1 MEKRK
6 WFSTEKLTL
15 LALLVALQVVLGNVL
30 QIPMLGKQYNVGF
43 LPAAA
48 AGALL
53 GIPGGVVVCALG
65 DVIGAHLFPT
75 GPYFPGFTLTSAL
88 VGVLYGFFLYRR
100 QPSWI
105 RVILTVACSAL
116 INLFLNSYWL
126 SLLYASKAYWGWVA
140 ARAPSYLVEAP
151 AHIVLIF
158 LTLKGLG
165 RVPLPASLRLPEK
178 EEKE

>member
-1 MEKRK
+1 MEKQK

-15 LALLVALQVVLGNVL
+15 LALLTALQIVLGNVL
-30 QIPMLGKQYNVGF
+30 QIPLLGKQYNVGF

-53 GIPGGVVVCALG
+53 GIPGGVLVCGLG

-88 VGVLYGFFLYRR
+88 VGVAYGFFLYRR
-100 QPSWI
+100 HPSWI
-105 RVILTVACSAL
+105 RVILTVVCSAL

-126 SLLYASKAYWGWVA
+126 SLLYTSKAYWGWVV
-140 ARAPSYLVEAP
+140 ARAPSYLLEAP
-151 AHIVLIF
+151 VHVILIF
-158 LTLKGLG
+158 LTLKGLE
-165 RVPLPASLRLPEK
+165 RVLLPTSLRLPAK
-178 EEKE
+178 EESK